1 MCGLNNIY
9 SRLKTRYGFGVHSPW
24 AYDIITSLIMEK
36 STYYAYNELEDI
48 SERAYANLPRYSN
61 KTNRFLF
68 RMVNYFSPSSILEI
82 GTGSGVSAVYLS
94 VAKKSTPCVTTDTPH
109 DKQSEV
115 KCFLSPFTNV
125 KPLFG
130 SFQTIINDFFQHY
143 GTLEFVHVAHT
154 EKFCEVVET
163 LLPMATPTT
172 LIVVESVDSKPRAAW
187 WKKLIKD
194 NRVGV
199 TFEYKGV
206 GLLFFDFK
214 RYKQNYLL

>member
-1 MCGLNNIY
+1 
-9 SRLKTRYGFGVHSPW
+9 
-24 AYDIITSLIMEK
+24 MEK